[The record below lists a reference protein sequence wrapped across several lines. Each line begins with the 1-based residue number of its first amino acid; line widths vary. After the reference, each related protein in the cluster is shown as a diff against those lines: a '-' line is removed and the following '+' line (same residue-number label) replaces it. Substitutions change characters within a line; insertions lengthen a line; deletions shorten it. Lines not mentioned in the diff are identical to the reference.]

1 MTNACPDHWL
11 PRRLAR
17 GFAAALCASLLGTP
31 GLAIAASAS
40 VEDAKSELADT
51 LAKLNALEVWLSDA
65 EKKRALWQQEIQS
78 ADREVARL
86 GLKVA
91 ELRNTAK
98 AVEATQAELA
108 REAITLAAKRQ
119 TEGERIA
126 EHLNAAYR
134 MSDQDFFKLLLNQE
148 TPEKFDRMIRYHQY
162 FSKERGKL
170 LQGYRATLTA
180 IELNQ
185 SKAAEAQETLRRQRS
200 AAAEEQQVF
209 VAQKNVRKEL
219 IAKLYSTSVDKQAE
233 QERLRKNSQRLKRL
247 LQQLANNSQQ
257 TLEKTLDKTL
267 EKTLGREFAARKGKL
282 GWPAEGKLK
291 NGFGEPRADGR
302 LKWQGSYIETEPG
315 EVIRAVHRGKVV
327 FAEWLR
333 GFGLLTIVDH
343 SNGYLSLYGYADV
356 LLKEPGDR
364 VESGEQI
371 ANSGRSG
378 GQDSDGLYF
387 EIRKDGSPL
396 NPSQWLFTPSNE

>member
-1 MTNACPDHWL
+1 MTKARSGQWLAC
-11 PRRLAR
+11 
-17 GFAAALCASLLGTP
+17 GFTAALLSSLFGASEI
-31 GLAIAASAS
+31 AIAASAS
-40 VEDAKSELADT
+40 VKDTKSELADT

-86 GLKVA
+86 GLKVV
-91 ELRNTAK
+91 ELQNAAK
-98 AVEATQAELA
+98 AVEESQTELA
-108 REAITLAAKRQ
+108 REALTLAAKRQ

-162 FSKERGKL
+162 FSTERGKL
-170 LQGYRATLTA
+170 LEGYRATLTA

-185 SKAAEAQETLRRQRS
+185 SKAAAAEETLRSQRS
-200 AAAEEQQVF
+200 AVAAEQQVF
-209 VAQKNVRKEL
+209 VDRQNVRKEL
-219 IAKLYSTSVDKQAE
+219 IAKLYSASVDKEAK
-233 QERLRKNSQRLKRL
+233 QERLRKNSQRLRKL
-247 LQQLANNSQQ
+247 LQQLANSSQQ
-257 TLEKTLDKTL
+257 TLEKA
-267 EKTLGREFAARKGKL
+267 LGKEFAARKGKL
-282 GWPAEGKLK
+282 GWPTVGKLK

-302 LKWQGSYIETEPG
+302 LKWQGSYIVTEPG
-315 EVIRAVHRGKVV
+315 EVIRAVHRGEVI

-387 EIRKDGSPL
+387 EIRKDGSPV
-396 NPSQWLFTPSNE
+396 NPSQWLFTPSAK

>member
-1 MTNACPDHWL
+1 MTNARSSDWL
-11 PRRLAR
+11 KCLVVAAF
-17 GFAAALCASLLGTP
+17 FAS
-31 GLAIAASAS
+31 GLAIAPIVYAADASTDTSANTS
-40 VEDAKSELADT
+40 VKNTKSELAAT
-51 LAKLNALEVWLSDA
+51 LARLNELEVWLSDA

-91 ELRNTAK
+91 GLKNAAK
-98 AVEATQAELA
+98 AIEATQAELA
-108 REAITLAAKRQ
+108 REAITLAARRQ
-119 TEGERIA
+119 TERERIA

-134 MSDQDFFKLLLNQE
+134 MSDHDFFKLLLNQE

-162 FSKERGKL
+162 FSTERGKIL
-170 LQGYRATLTA
+170 EGYRATLTA

-185 SKAAEAQETLRRQRS
+185 SKAAAAEETLRTQQT
-200 AAAEEQQVF
+200 ATAKEQQVF

-219 IAKLYSTSVDKQAE
+219 IAKLYSSSQNKAAE
-233 QERLRKNSQRLKRL
+233 QKQLRDSSLRLRRL
-247 LQQLANNSQQ
+247 LQQLENSSQQ
-257 TLEKTLDKTL
+257 TLER
-267 EKTLGREFAARKGKL
+267 TLGKEFASRKGKL
-282 GWPAEGKLK
+282 GWPTKGKLK
-291 NGFGEPRADGR
+291 YDFGEPRADGR
-302 LKWQGSYIETEPG
+302 LKWQGSYIVTEPG
-315 EVIRAVHRGKVV
+315 EVIRAVHRGKVI

-387 EIRKDGSPL
+387 EIRKDGSPV